1 MDEAT
6 RRIARRGKKAAI
18 VAAACA
24 LVPLLT
30 GCGPALAGF
39 GAISTVYFGA
49 IITTPLRSYV
59 GAVIRQII
67 VGG

>member
-1 MDEAT
+1 MDGAI
-6 RRIARRGKKAAI
+6 RRIARSGKRACL
-18 VAAACA
+18 VATACA

-59 GAVIRQII
+59 GSVIRQII